1 MTGFSNLGD
10 IQVFATLSKKFKY
23 SDIMTEYMEEQ
34 LDRQVLWLLK
44 EIPELDFENKK
55 FKNVGKVNEKERVK
69 VCFETQKTSYYLI
82 LFFKHLNQMIE
93 EVSGSDKKL
102 EKLSKAMDD
111 NHGCLD
117 RDLEN
122 RF

>member
-23 SDIMTEYMEEQ
+23 SDIMAEYVDEQ

-55 FKNVGKVNEKERVK
+55 FKKAGKVDEKERMK
-69 VCFETQKTSYYLI
+69 VCFESVKTSYYLI
-82 LFFKHLNQMIE
+82 LFFKHLNQTIE
-93 EVSGSDKKL
+93 DVAGADK
-102 EKLSKAMDD
+102 
-111 NHGCLD
+111 
-117 RDLEN
+117 
-122 RF
+122 